1 MIRKILSRGGSSKQ
15 STACKL
21 WWMMIL
27 YFPAALQLAVLSDFK
42 NLVHAF
48 QMPILLR
55 GSVSTKYN
63 DLHPHYNQKWSLKM
77 SMDDENDYPS
87 VSTTDSKVELSP
99 TIERDMEAAR
109 ALKKRA
115 EKERL
120 EADRLNTELIL
131 EKIANLEKK
140 IQSSKNDK
148 DFNKKESEWR
158 QSIDVL
164 QKQLNSD
171 SSKDA
176 KNGRKSSSTT
186 TLSSSSSIERDSSVF
201 DSSTSK
207 YVPTDVLKRR
217 MDAYQKFSSPVK
229 SLYARAT
236 GVSDMYDAESIIR
249 KAYAMEQERNASP
262 DKNVVDATSKD
273 LLLIIANAQAGY
285 ETLPEPIQNMVA
297 ESIGM
302 NAASN
307 ATEIVE
313 KLVMKKK
320 VTPSGDGGVEFCM
333 DDPENNEKRG
343 TDREFTKEEV
353 VNAESLYESLPEP
366 MKVML
371 AKSVQEDS
379 TLNSTLIVQKMIEQK
394 KMLPSEEG
402 VEFVVSGNDDTI
414 LDFDGAGDR
423 YVESLLPKVTRKEG
437 QSPNEEDV
445 NVLFTQVLGRRT
457 FNPISK
463 PEKIPGGYI
472 IRGESKLK
480 DGDELIAEIEKE
492 LLKTSASGKM
502 KVFYIRD
509 PTLISDEQFESE
521 SYELPVLMVLG
532 PDLSPDTNRLVKP
545 IVSIFGGLSISAV
558 AVAACL
564 STDLNMD
571 MGIIEDMTGALTL
584 AIVGTQA
591 AHEAAHQIVALKDK
605 FRAGVPTVIP
615 SIQLGFEGCI
625 TPLITPPKNLK
636 SLFDF
641 ALAGPM
647 VGMCISLLLMYSGLE
662 KQVFMDAA
670 SQANLPSLPVNLV
683 RASSL
688 AGGIIEWLLGEGT
701 LYSADPNALIRLH
714 PFAIAG
720 FIGIVTNAF
729 SLLPIGNT
737 DGGRIALTIF
747 GRGFL
752 RFVRSLTLGLLIL
765 AGLFGSDQADLLIV
779 YAIIAQIWMRETEIP
794 CKNEVDGLD
803 DGRLVL
809 ASLVAFIV
817 ALAVVPLP
825 L

>member
-1 MIRKILSRGGSSKQ
+1 MNGSIRSKDSSRVGTSY
-15 STACKL
+15 KL
-21 WWMMIL
+21 RVCIAL
-27 YFPAALQLAVLSDFK
+27 YFATIMSDSTPI
-42 NLVHAF
+42 VCAF
-48 QMPILLR
+48 QMSNFFRPHLSSKHNVLYQ
-55 GSVSTKYN
+55 SYN
-63 DLHPHYNQKWSLKM
+63 RQWWSLNM
-77 SMDDENDYPS
+77 INNDEHDFPS
-87 VSTTDSKVELSP
+87 FTAESKVEMSP
-99 TIERDMEAAR
+99 TIERDLEAAR

-120 EADRLNTELIL
+120 EADRLSTELIL

-140 IQSSKNDK
+140 IQSRKNDG
-148 DFNKKESEWR
+148 DFNKKEQEWR

-164 QKQLNSD
+164 QKQLKSEKSEDTN
-171 SSKDA
+171 
-176 KNGRKSSSTT
+176 NGNESLSFPSASYEKETST
-186 TLSSSSSIERDSSVF
+186 F
-201 DSSTSK
+201 DSLKSNN
-207 YVPTDVLKRR
+207 VPTDVLKRR
-217 MDAYQKFSSPVK
+217 MDAYQKFSFSVK

-236 GVSDMYDAESIIR
+236 GISDKYDSESIIR
-249 KAYAMEQERNASP
+249 KAYAMEQERNASVN
-262 DKNVVDATSKD
+262 KHIVDADSKD

-285 ETLPEPIQNMVA
+285 ESLPGPIQNMVA
-297 ESIGM
+297 ESVGM

-313 KLVMKKK
+313 KLVMEKK

-333 DDPENNEKRG
+333 NDPETNEKRG
-343 TDREFTKEEV
+343 TDREFTKDEV
-353 VNAESLYESLPEP
+353 INAETLYESLPEQ

-371 AKSVQEDS
+371 AKSVEEES
-379 TLNSTLIVQKMIEQK
+379 ISNSTLIVQKMIEQK
-394 KMLPSEEG
+394 KMLPTDEG
-402 VEFVVSGNDDTI
+402 VEFVVFGDEDTM
-414 LDFDGAGDR
+414 LDFDGAGAR

-437 QSPNEEDV
+437 QSPSEEDV
-445 NVLFTQVLGRRT
+445 NVLFTKVLGRRN
-457 FNPISK
+457 FNPTSK

-472 IRGESKLK
+472 IRGENKLK
-480 DGDELIAEIEKE
+480 DGDELIAAIEKE
-492 LLKTSASGKM
+492 LSKTSVSGKM
-502 KVFYIRD
+502 DIFYVRD
-509 PTLISDEQFESE
+509 PTLITDEQFENE
-521 SYELPVLMVLG
+521 SYELPVIMVLG
-532 PDLSPDTNRLVKP
+532 RDFSPDTNALVKP

-558 AVAACL
+558 AVSTCL
-564 STDLNMD
+564 STNLNMD
-571 MGIIEDMTGALTL
+571 MNTLEDMTGTLTL
-584 AIVGTQA
+584 ALIGTQI
-591 AHEAAHQIVALKDK
+591 AHEAAHQIVAIKDK
-605 FRAGVPTVIP
+605 FRAGVPTIIP
-615 SIQLGFEGCI
+615 SIQIGFEGCI
-625 TPLITPPKNLK
+625 TPIITPPKNLK

-641 ALAGPM
+641 AVAGPL

-662 KQVFMDAA
+662 KQVFMDGSA
-670 SQANLPSLPVNLV
+670 QADLPSLPVNLV

-688 AGGIIEWLLGEGT
+688 AGGMIEWLLGEGT

-809 ASLVAFIV
+809 SSLVAFIV
-817 ALAVVPLP
+817 GLAVVPLP